1 VLETVVKVLQEF
13 WTGLIVGQLKQLGN
27 WNYVLLALM
36 TLLEGPLATLLGA
49 MAASSGL
56 LKPELVFVAAAT
68 GNLCADAMWYS
79 LGYLGKTE
87 WLLRHGRRLGI
98 SEAHIL
104 RLEEGMQKHARKI
117 LLVAK
122 LTLSFAIPALIA
134 AGLARVPWRRWFSTI
149 VGGEI
154 IWTGTLVLIGYH
166 LTLSLRRMEVGLQ
179 IVAGVGLIMFVVLI
193 VRYVARAGS
202 RLRFPPD

>member
-1 VLETVVKVLQEF
+1 VLETVVKILQDF
-13 WTGLIVGQLKQLGN
+13 WTGLIVGQIQQLGN
-27 WNYVLLALM
+27 WNYVFLALM
-36 TLLEGPLATLLGA
+36 TLVEGPLVTLLGA

-56 LKPELVFVAAAT
+56 LKPEWVFVAAAT

-87 WLLRHGRRLGI
+87 WLLRHGQRLGI

-117 LLVAK
+117 LLIAK

-134 AGLARVPWRRWFSTI
+134 AGLARVPWRRWVSII
-149 VGGEI
+149 VMGEI

-179 IVAGVGLIMFVVLI
+179 IVAGAGLIIFVVLV

-202 RLRFPPD
+202 RLRFPPG

>member
-1 VLETVVKVLQEF
+1 MQH
-13 WTGLIVGQLKQLGN
+13 LGN

-36 TLLEGPLATLLGA
+36 TLIEGPLATLLGA
-49 MAASSGL
+49 MAASGGI
-56 LKPELVFVAAAT
+56 LKPEFVFLAAAT
-68 GNLCADAMWYS
+68 GNLCADTLWYS

-104 RLEEGMQKHARKI
+104 RLEESMQKHARKI
-117 LLVAK
+117 LLIAK
-122 LTLSFAIPALIA
+122 LTLSFSIPALIA

-149 VGGEI
+149 VIGEI
-154 IWTGTLVLIGYH
+154 VWTGLLVLVGYH

-179 IVAGVGLIMFVVLI
+179 IIAGVGLVFFVLVV

-202 RLRFPPD
+202 RVRFPPD

>member
-1 VLETVVKVLQEF
+1 VLETVVKILRDF
-13 WTGLIVGQLKQLGN
+13 WTGLIVGQIQQLGN
-27 WNYVLLALM
+27 WNYVFLALM
-36 TLLEGPLATLLGA
+36 MLVEGPLVTLLGA

-56 LKPELVFVAAAT
+56 LKPEWVFVAAAT
-68 GNLCADAMWYS
+68 GNLCADVMWYS

-87 WLLRHGRRLGI
+87 WLLRHGQRLGI

-117 LLVAK
+117 LLIAK

-134 AGLARVPWRRWFSTI
+134 AGLARVPWRRWFSII
-149 VGGEI
+149 VMGEI

-179 IVAGVGLIMFVVLI
+179 IVAGAGLIIFVVLV

-202 RLRFPPD
+202 RLRFPPG

>member
-1 VLETVVKVLQEF
+1 MLETVVKILQDF
-13 WTGLIVGQLKQLGN
+13 WTGLIVGQIQQLGN
-27 WNYVLLALM
+27 WNYVFLALM
-36 TLLEGPLATLLGA
+36 TLVEGPLVTLLGA

-56 LKPELVFVAAAT
+56 LKPEWVFVAAAT

-87 WLLRHGRRLGI
+87 WLLRHGQRLGI

-117 LLVAK
+117 LLIAK

-134 AGLARVPWRRWFSTI
+134 AGLARVPWRRWVSII
-149 VGGEI
+149 VMGEI

-179 IVAGVGLIMFVVLI
+179 IVAGAGLIIFVVLV

-202 RLRFPPD
+202 RLRFPPG